1 MCLRDHGIDDDGGSV
16 GKVRQACGLSDNNR
30 GVGRGHGIYYASK
43 GLETTTEVAWGRR
56 RV

>member
-1 MCLRDHGIDDDGGSV
+1 MCLQDHGIDDDGGSV